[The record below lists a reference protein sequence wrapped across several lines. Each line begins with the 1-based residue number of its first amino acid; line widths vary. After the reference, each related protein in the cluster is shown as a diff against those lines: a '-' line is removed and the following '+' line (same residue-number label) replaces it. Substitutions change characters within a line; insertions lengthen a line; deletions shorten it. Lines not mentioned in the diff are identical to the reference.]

1 MRFFPFLLLL
11 LIIVSCDTSSSLKKV
26 DPYVFV
32 HDNSSKIWLVE
43 KLLKDG
49 KDFTPMQFNAHSMII
64 FHQSR
69 NAYVHRIID
78 FSKQN
83 GAKCYYWM
91 DREKNEFGFQFTK
104 NTWLFSIVNVS
115 RTKLV
120 LKPKSKSYPYTIVL
134 VPFPEY

>member
-1 MRFFPFLLLL
+1 MRFLLLL
-11 LIIVSCDTSSSLKKV
+11 LLTVSIFSCDTGSMHKI

-32 HDNSSKIWLVE
+32 HDNSSKVWFVE

-49 KDFTPMQFNAHSMII
+49 KDYTPLQFNAHSMII
-64 FHQSR
+64 FHESR
-69 NAYVHRIID
+69 NAYFHRIVD
-78 FSKQN
+78 FGKRG

-91 DREKNEFGFQFTK
+91 DREKDEFGFQFVK
-104 NTWLFSIVNVS
+104 QTWLFSIVSVS

-120 LKPKSKSYPYTIVL
+120 LKPKNGSYPYTIVL